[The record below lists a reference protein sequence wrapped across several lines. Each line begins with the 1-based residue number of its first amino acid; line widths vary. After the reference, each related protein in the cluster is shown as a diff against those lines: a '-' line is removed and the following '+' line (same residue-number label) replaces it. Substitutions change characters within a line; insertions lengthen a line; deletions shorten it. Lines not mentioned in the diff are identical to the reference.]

1 MRCIPPPLLLS
12 LTLYHLLRREGGK
25 TKKKKTSEVKAQSYK
40 ECTEKCLCPDHYCL
54 SRMSLF
60 HFFCFSFFF
69 LFHVKK

>member
-1 MRCIPPPLLLS
+1 MRV
-12 LTLYHLLRREGGK
+12 GK
-25 TKKKKTSEVKAQSYK
+25 QKKKKTSEVKAQSYK